1 MNLNNFLNKN
11 NFLFAKRNHNLYSVY
26 KIICRQ
32 IPGSIFT
39 KLGYIFFK
47 NLIRKKI
54 IKCYY
59 LCKQNQCVSI
69 ITIVERKNFNNISKE
84 ILFFLFFN
92 PKILIFNIFYF
103 INNFFKK
110 SIKSNFNHNN
120 LHLLHLVIFKK
131 YFYKTKL
138 IIKDNFFNSIFIRI
152 LKENNANSFFLCF
165 EKNNF
170 AAQRFYL
177 RNKFRIYNKKDNII
191 YAKKKF
197 YEK

>member
-1 MNLNNFLNKN
+1 M
-11 NFLFAKRNHNLYSVY
+11 
-26 KIICRQ
+26 
-32 IPGSIFT
+32 
-39 KLGYIFFK
+39 
-47 NLIRKKI
+47 
-54 IKCYY
+54 
-59 LCKQNQCVSI
+59 
-69 ITIVERKNFNNISKE
+69 
-84 ILFFLFFN
+84 
-92 PKILIFNIFYF
+92 
-103 INNFFKK
+103 
-110 SIKSNFNHNN
+110 
-120 LHLLHLVIFKK
+120 VIFKK

-197 YEK
+197 YEE

>member
-1 MNLNNFLNKN
+1 
-11 NFLFAKRNHNLYSVY
+11 
-26 KIICRQ
+26 
-32 IPGSIFT
+32 
-39 KLGYIFFK
+39 
-47 NLIRKKI
+47 
-54 IKCYY
+54 
-59 LCKQNQCVSI
+59 
-69 ITIVERKNFNNISKE
+69 VERKNFNNISKE

-110 SIKSNFNHNN
+110 RIKSNFNHNN